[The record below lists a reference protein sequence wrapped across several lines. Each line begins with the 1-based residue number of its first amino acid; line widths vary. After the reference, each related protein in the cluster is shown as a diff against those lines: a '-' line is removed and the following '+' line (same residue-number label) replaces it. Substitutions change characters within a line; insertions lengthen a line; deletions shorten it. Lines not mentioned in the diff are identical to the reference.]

1 MASKLQIVTA
11 VFNDEVIKATENQQ
25 NWTSF
30 LRTAANNYKY
40 SFPDQILIFAQKPEA
55 TACAEIS
62 FWNEKFNRWVNRGA
76 TGIALL
82 NHSSTYPKLRYVFDV
97 SDTNS
102 RQNIEVPSWQVEER
116 FEAEIAEA
124 LENAFGDVGDGSLAS
139 IIDDTAQNMVD
150 DM

>member
-40 SFPDQILIFAQKPEA
+40 SFPDQILIFAQKPGA

-62 FWNEKFNRWVNRGA
+62 FGMKN
-76 TGIALL
+76 
-82 NHSSTYPKLRYVFDV
+82 ST
-97 SDTNS
+97 
-102 RQNIEVPSWQVEER
+102 
-116 FEAEIAEA
+116 
-124 LENAFGDVGDGSLAS
+124 VG
-139 IIDDTAQNMVD
+139 
-150 DM
+150 